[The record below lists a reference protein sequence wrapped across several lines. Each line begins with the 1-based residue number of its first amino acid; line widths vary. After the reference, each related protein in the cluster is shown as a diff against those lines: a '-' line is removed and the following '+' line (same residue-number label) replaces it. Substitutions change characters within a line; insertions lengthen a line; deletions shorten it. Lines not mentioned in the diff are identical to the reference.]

1 RVSANVVVQNAIHR
15 NGAGQKRI
23 NDKKEMQ
30 MDAFFIPSLETLQT
44 LSSYS
49 ISEYEHI
56 NKKAKGEDLEEAFDR
71 DETAADREK
80 ERKKPGR
87 KLANTEPAN
96 KRVAQN
102 RIAQRAFRERRQN
115 QVKDLEDQVAALKAQ
130 LEGKGIPPV
139 DESELKTLRNRVVE
153 LEAENAKLRQTVT
166 EVTKTNSRTGSD
178 ASNGSNS
185 SITTLKP
192 APEIPLKGSNVIAVA
207 PPAISSLLPET
218 LPMSAPIELL
228 ANANATAL
236 GVLSQQ
242 NHQKENN
249 NTYIASDSPLTA
261 LFMQSGVLSDQD
273 PQSMPSFPG
282 YMDLSQSFISLDEFP
297 TPHAQLDGFLFEDMD
312 FDLLLQQ

>member
-1 RVSANVVVQNAIHR
+1 
-15 NGAGQKRI
+15 
-23 NDKKEMQ
+23 
-30 MDAFFIPSLETLQT
+30 
-44 LSSYS
+44 
-49 ISEYEHI
+49 
-56 NKKAKGEDLEEAFDR
+56 
-71 DETAADREK
+71 
-80 ERKKPGR
+80 
-87 KLANTEPAN
+87 
-96 KRVAQN
+96 
-102 RIAQRAFRERRQN
+102 
-115 QVKDLEDQVAALKAQ
+115 VKDLEDQVAALKAQ

-185 SITTLKP
+185 SIVTLKL
-192 APEIPLKGSNVIAVA
+192 APEIPLKGSNIVAVA
-207 PPAISSLLPET
+207 PPVISSLLPET

-242 NHQKENN
+242 NQQKEN

-261 LFMQSGVLSDQD
+261 LFMQSGGLSDQD

>member
-1 RVSANVVVQNAIHR
+1 
-15 NGAGQKRI
+15 
-23 NDKKEMQ
+23 

-49 ISEYEHI
+49 ISEYEHV
-56 NKKAKGEDLEEAFDR
+56 NKKAKGEDLEGAFDSR
-71 DETAADREK
+71 DETSAEREK

-166 EVTKTNSRTGSD
+166 EVTKANSRTGSD

-185 SITTLKP
+185 SIVTVKS
-192 APEIPLKGSNVIAVA
+192 APEVPLTGSNVVAAMA
-207 PPAISSLLPET
+207 PPTISSLLPET

-242 NHQKENN
+242 NKQKEN

-261 LFMQSGVLSDQD
+261 LFMQSGGLSDQD
-273 PQSMPSFPG
+273 ALPSFPG